1 MKTKHFIGLGL
12 GALCGIFCWWS
23 AIFFLEVDFT
33 VHNLI
38 FLVLNRMGLGLSV
51 ASATDSLNLPWYLR
65 GPLVAFIIGLCVTY
79 FDYFMGYGWTLTIV
93 VNFMSI
99 SYGFMIDGI
108 LTHFFKGET
117 N

>member
-1 MKTKHFIGLGL
+1 M
-12 GALCGIFCWWS
+12 WY
-23 AIFFLEVDFT
+23 FLLVVSDLLFGSRFYRPQL
-33 VHNLI
+33 NL
-38 FLVLNRMGLGLSV
+38 LSLE
-51 ASATDSLNLPWYLR
+51 SDSLNLPWYLR